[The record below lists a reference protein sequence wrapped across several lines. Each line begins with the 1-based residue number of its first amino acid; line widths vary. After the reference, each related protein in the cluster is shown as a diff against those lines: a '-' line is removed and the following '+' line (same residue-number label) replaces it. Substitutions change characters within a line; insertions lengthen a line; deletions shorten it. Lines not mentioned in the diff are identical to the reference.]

1 MTVMFWSI
9 AGAMALVALALVLRP
24 LVRGGA
30 ARDARLDA
38 LERAHRDGVLSDDEF
53 ATKRDALG
61 AQTPAP
67 SHVPRP
73 LVVVLA
79 LAIGVGSFGLYRL
92 VGEPRAM
99 VPGSVST
106 AAPPMEEVIPALVAR
121 LEREPDDLEG
131 WLLLGRAYKQTQ
143 RFAEARDALSNAI
156 RVAPESPDAMVE
168 YAEALALAAT
178 DRRLG
183 DESLALLARAL
194 ALEPEHQRGLWLSG
208 IAALQDER
216 YADAV
221 SAWDRLLV
229 QLPPESD
236 VAESVREQIA
246 QARAR
251 GGMPALAERASST
264 PAPAGVAELAT
275 PALDA
280 TANAVPSGATV
291 EAPAD
296 AGPRLVVELTLAPAL
311 AARIAPGDT
320 LFVFARAPQGPKMPL
335 AIQRLPVPTFPA
347 TIVLDD
353 SMGMLPAL
361 KLSQAEQVVVG
372 ARISKSG
379 NAAPQPGDL
388 EVFSEPLSVVT
399 QKGPVRLL
407 ISRVVP

>member
-9 AGAMALVALALVLRP
+9 AAVMALMALALVLRP

-30 ARDARLDA
+30 VRDARFDA
-38 LERAHRDGVLSDDEF
+38 LERARRDGVLSDAEF
-53 ATKRDALG
+53 AAKRDALG
-61 AQTPAP
+61 APATAP
-67 SHVPRP
+67 THVPRP
-73 LVVVLA
+73 LVVVLS

-99 VPGSVST
+99 VPGSVPS

-121 LEREPDDLEG
+121 LEQAPDDLEG
-131 WLLLGRAYKQTQ
+131 WLLLGRAYKQTM
-143 RFAEARDALSNAI
+143 RFAEARDALANAI
-156 RVAPESPDAMVE
+156 RIAPESPDAMVE
-168 YAEALALAAT
+168 YAESLALAAD

-183 DESLALLARAL
+183 DEAHALLARAL

-216 YADAV
+216 YTDAV
-221 SAWDRLLV
+221 SVWERLLI
-229 QLPPESD
+229 QLPPDSD

-246 QARAR
+246 QARAS
-251 GGMPALAERASST
+251 GGMPALAERSSLT
-264 PAPAGVAELAT
+264 PAGVANG
-275 PALDA
+275 PAAPSDA
-280 TANAVPSGATV
+280 TETSAPSTVAGEPPAAT
-291 EAPAD
+291 A
-296 AGPRLVVELTLAPAL
+296 PRLVVELTLAPAL

-335 AIQRLPVPTFPA
+335 AIQRLPVPSFPT

-379 NAAPQPGDL
+379 NAAAQPGDL
-388 EVFSEPLSVVT
+388 EVFSEPLSVAT
-399 QKGPVRLL
+399 QKGPVRLV
-407 ISRVVP
+407 IAHVVP